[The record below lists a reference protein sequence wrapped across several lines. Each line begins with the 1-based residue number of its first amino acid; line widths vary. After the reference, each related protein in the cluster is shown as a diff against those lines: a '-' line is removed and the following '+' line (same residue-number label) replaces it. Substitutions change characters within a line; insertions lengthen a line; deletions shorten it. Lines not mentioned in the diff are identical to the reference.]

1 MSDHPPADSA
11 GVAWSGRT
19 LPAGGFDGDAGGV
32 DPAVAQALSA
42 LASGQGAARQ
52 VVAALAAARVLV
64 PVVAVLGEGEQAA
77 HGMVDKSADMALVT
91 LTAPDGRRALP
102 VFSGLESLQQ
112 WDPTARPVPVDC
124 RRAAV
129 SAVAEGCDAMV
140 LDPAGPVTFVVSR
153 PAVWALGQGRSWVPA
168 HEDPEV
174 AGVLQ
179 TVAGQVPG
187 VLGLRGERGEQADL
201 RVVVLLAGGLDRDE
215 VRAAVA
221 AVGER
226 LQADDLLRERVEGVQ
241 LRVEAVG

>member
-1 MSDHPPADSA
+1 MTQVPSGDSA
-11 GVAWSGRT
+11 GTAWSGRT
-19 LPAGGFDGDAGGV
+19 LPAGGFDGDDGAV

-42 LASGQGAARQ
+42 LESGQGAAQQ

-77 HGMVDKSADMALVT
+77 HGLVDKSADMAVVT

-129 SAVAEGCDAMV
+129 SAVAEGCDVMV
-140 LDPAGPVTFVVSR
+140 LDPAGPVAFVVSR
-153 PAVWALGQGRSWVPA
+153 PAVWALGQGRAWVPA
-168 HEDPEV
+168 HEDPDV
-174 AGVLQ
+174 ARVLQ
-179 TVAGQVPG
+179 GAAAQVPG
-187 VLGLRGERGEQADL
+187 VVGLRAERGDQVDL
-201 RVVVLLAGGLDRDE
+201 LVVVLLAVGLDRDE
-215 VRAAVA
+215 ARAAVA

-226 LQADDLLRERVEGVQ
+226 LQSDDLLRERVEGVQ
-241 LRVEAVG
+241 LRVEPAA

>member
-1 MSDHPPADSA
+1 MSGDDSA
-11 GVAWSGRT
+11 GVPWSGRT
-19 LPAGGFDGDAGGV
+19 LPPGGFDGDAGVV

-42 LASGQGAARQ
+42 LQSGQGAAQQ

-77 HGMVDKSADMALVT
+77 HGLVDRSADMALVT

-102 VFSGLESLQQ
+102 VFSSLESLQQ

-129 SAVAEGCDAMV
+129 SAVAEGCDVMV
-140 LDPAGPVTFVVSR
+140 LDPAGPVAFVVSR
-153 PAVWALGQGRSWVPA
+153 PAVWALGQGRPWVPA
-168 HEDPEV
+168 HEDAEV
-174 AGVLQ
+174 AQALQ
-179 TVAGQVPG
+179 SVAAQVPG
-187 VLGLRGERGEQADL
+187 VVGLRAERGNQVDL
-201 RVVVLLAGGLDRDE
+201 LVVVLLARGLDRDE
-215 VRAAVA
+215 TRAAVS

-241 LRVEAVG
+241 LRVEAAA